1 MLGAEENAMI
11 RLPILLAGLALAAC
25 AAQPALPTA
34 TLPRD
39 AFDGIGDPTRSAVFE
54 TAYAFR
60 GRTAVAGDPARFARV
75 AGEVEYLAAEL
86 PYASRWVQFSP
97 LVGQELIA
105 ARDELRAALGISA
118 DAPPQVVV
126 ELLFAAARALAAG
139 DDAAAQ
145 RALLPPIFPDP
156 AATLARLRQPPALPR
171 TGTATALANAEMN
184 RIDLDGARDNGGGD
198 GKGS

>member
-1 MLGAEENAMI
+1 MI
-11 RLPILLAGLALAAC
+11 RLPILFAGLALAAC
-25 AAQPALPTA
+25 AAQPPTPTA

-39 AFDGIGDPTRSAVFE
+39 AFDGIGDPARSAVFE

-60 GRTAVAGDPARFARV
+60 GNTAVAGDPARFARV
-75 AGEVEYLAAEL
+75 TAEVEYLAVEM

-97 LVGQELIA
+97 IVGQELVA
-105 ARDELRAALGISA
+105 ARDELRAALGIWPE
-118 DAPPQVVV
+118 APPQVVV

-139 DDAAAQ
+139 NDAAAQ
-145 RALLPPIFPDP
+145 RALLPPIFPDA
-156 AATLARLRQPPALPR
+156 AATLATLRQPPALPR

-184 RIDLDGARDNGGGD
+184 RIDQDGGRDNGGGD